1 MADLTQQLAK
11 LIGRCRL
18 IAHQAQL
25 MLHERVINNG
35 EGHEVWPNY
44 KEVITAYWG
53 KIAVLTMC
61 HCLA

>member
-1 MADLTQQLAK
+1 
-11 LIGRCRL
+11 
-18 IAHQAQL
+18 
-25 MLHERVINNG
+25 LHERVINNG